1 MNADREFPDCSR
13 SLFPKEE
20 FVTNMEESTRN
31 LLKRA
36 KFAVSEA
43 RRRHD

>member
-1 MNADREFPDCSR
+1 MNADREFPDCSQ

-20 FVTNMEESTRN
+20 FVTNMEESAGN
-31 LLKRA
+31 LLKCA
-36 KFAVSEA
+36 KFEVSEA

>member
-13 SLFPKEE
+13 SFFPKEE
-20 FVTNMEESTRN
+20 FVTNMEEFAGN

-43 RRRHD
+43 GRRHD